1 MRSKMLRRL
10 FGASVLA
17 VLVGVVTAA
26 DPALSTATAGKA
38 VEADIA
44 HLNQVIELSKT
55 KKVGGRVKATAMLL
69 AVYAEE
75 NLTGKDGA
83 KMATLRAEA
92 LKIAVAAQKKD
103 MATAGTTAKGL
114 TGLKA
119 DDTANAKAMKI
130 EDLIKKSDL
139 GIGEVMDMFG
149 GSTGGGFNIEKDL
162 REIKKNGV
170 KSTDAVELLGA
181 RTAAIAAYTLELR
194 PDAAKGPAKKD
205 WDNWSMEMKKLS
217 TDLAT
222 EAAKGK
228 TADLAKLKKIATSL
242 DANCTNCHNKF
253 KD

>member
-10 FGASVLA
+10 FGASILA

-26 DPALSTATAGKA
+26 DPALSPATAGKA
-38 VEADIA
+38 IEADIA
-44 HLNQVIELSKT
+44 HLNTVIDLSKT
-55 KKVGGRVKATAMLL
+55 KKVGGRVKATAMIL

-75 NLTGKDGA
+75 NLSGKDGA

-92 LKIAVAAQKKD
+92 LKIAVAAQKKV
-103 MATAGTTAKGL
+103 MAAAGTAAKGL
-114 TGLKA
+114 KALSADAKA
-119 DDTANAKAMKI
+119 DAKAMKI
-130 EDLIKKSDL
+130 EDLIAKSDFS
-139 GIGEVMDMFG
+139 IGELMDLFG

-170 KSTDAVELLGA
+170 KNTDAIELLGA
-181 RTAAIAAYTLELR
+181 RTSAIAAYTLELR

-205 WDNWSMEMKKLS
+205 WDTWAIEMKKLS
-217 TDLAT
+217 TELAT

>member
-55 KKVGGRVKATAMLL
+55 KKVGGRVKASAMLL
-69 AVYAEE
+69 AAYAEE

-92 LKIAVAAQKKD
+92 LKIAVAAKAKD
-103 MATAGTTAKGL
+103 MATAGTAAKGL

-119 DDTANAKAMKI
+119 DDKANAKAMKI

-170 KSTDAVELLGA
+170 KNTDAVELLGA
-181 RTAAIAAYTLELR
+181 RTNAIAAYTLELR
-194 PDAAKGPAKKD
+194 PAAANGAAKKD

-228 TADLAKLKKIATSL
+228 AADLAKLKKIATSL

>member
-26 DPALSTATAGKA
+26 DPAISTATAGKA

-55 KKVGGRVKATAMLL
+55 KKVGGRVKASAMLL
-69 AVYAEE
+69 AAYAEE

-92 LKIAVAAQKKD
+92 LKIAVAAKAKD
-103 MATAGTTAKGL
+103 MATAGTAAKGL

-119 DDTANAKAMKI
+119 DDKANAKAMKI

-170 KSTDAVELLGA
+170 KNTDAVELLGA
-181 RTAAIAAYTLELR
+181 RTNAIAAYTLELR
-194 PDAAKGPAKKD
+194 PAAANGAAKKD

-228 TADLAKLKKIATSL
+228 AADLAKLKKIATSL

>member
-1 MRSKMLRRL
+1 MLRRL

-26 DPALSTATAGKA
+26 DPAISTATAGKA

-55 KKVGGRVKATAMLL
+55 KKVGGRVKASAMLL
-69 AVYAEE
+69 AAYAEE

-92 LKIAVAAQKKD
+92 LKIAVAAKAKD
-103 MATAGTTAKGL
+103 MATAGTAAKGL

-119 DDTANAKAMKI
+119 DDKANAKAMKI

-170 KSTDAVELLGA
+170 KNTDAVELLGA
-181 RTAAIAAYTLELR
+181 RTNAIAAYTLELR
-194 PDAAKGPAKKD
+194 PAAANGAAKKD

-228 TADLAKLKKIATSL
+228 AADLAKLKKIATSL

>member
-1 MRSKMLRRL
+1 MLRRL

-55 KKVGGRVKATAMLL
+55 KKVGGRVKASAMLL
-69 AVYAEE
+69 AAYAEE

-92 LKIAVAAQKKD
+92 LKIAVAAKAKD
-103 MATAGTTAKGL
+103 MATAGTAAKGL

-119 DDTANAKAMKI
+119 DDKANAKAMKI

-170 KSTDAVELLGA
+170 KNTDAVELLGA
-181 RTAAIAAYTLELR
+181 RTNAIAAYTLELR
-194 PDAAKGPAKKD
+194 PAAANGAAKKD

-228 TADLAKLKKIATSL
+228 AADLAKLKKIATSL

>member
-1 MRSKMLRRL
+1 MLRRL

-26 DPALSTATAGKA
+26 DPALSPATAGKA

-55 KKVGGRVKATAMLL
+55 KKVGGRVKASAMLL
-69 AVYAEE
+69 AAYAEE

-103 MATAGTTAKGL
+103 MAAAGTAAKGL
-114 TGLKA
+114 KGLSADAKA
-119 DDTANAKAMKI
+119 DAKPMKI

-181 RTAAIAAYTLELR
+181 RTTAIAAYTLELR
-194 PDAAKGPAKKD
+194 PKGATKE
-205 WDNWSMEMKKLS
+205 WDTWAIEMKKLS